1 MDGRS
6 SPRLSVINRNAPH
19 LLQDRHFKSGLKT
32 RPLTRAR
39 RAAISDFIVPC
50 PPPSARPSETDPVQR
65 SRPQQQRPK
74 AHVGQT
80 GGSGPGGGGQQG
92 SFGAE
97 AVLPDLLP
105 DAVCKARRQLHRC
118 TKEQDPAPAAA
129 AVVTES
135 AEEPPC
141 KITRSAVRRDRAAA
155 AEASGVATVVIGQV
169 EPKEVPAKER
179 RRRGSSLCG
188 LAGLNQEIWAQLVVE
203 AGEQCKCTIATGD
216 VCGSCMAWEVL
227 VLSGTAGGW
236 VEGTEERSEGGS
248 VKAGTRLCAAAA
260 VQVRDGGGRWLG
272 NKGLGPR
279 QGVVDE
285 FPTWWRCPV

>member
-1 MDGRS
+1 M
-6 SPRLSVINRNAPH
+6 V
-19 LLQDRHFKSGLKT
+19 
-32 RPLTRAR
+32 
-39 RAAISDFIVPC
+39 
-50 PPPSARPSETDPVQR
+50 TD
-65 SRPQQQRPK
+65 
-74 AHVGQT
+74 
-80 GGSGPGGGGQQG
+80 
-92 SFGAE
+92 
-97 AVLPDLLP
+97 
-105 DAVCKARRQLHRC
+105 
-118 TKEQDPAPAAA
+118 
-129 AVVTES
+129 S

-141 KITRSAVRRDRAAA
+141 KIMRDAVRRDRAAA

-203 AGEQCKCTIATGD
+203 AGEQCNCTIATGD

-236 VEGTEERSEGGS
+236 EGTEERSEGGS
-248 VKAGTRLCAAAA
+248 VKAGTRPCAAAA